1 MFAEFSI
8 PYLPDVARTLG
19 VAAFELRALLAVVF
33 ITGACGMVGAL
44 VVGNRMAFFSDAM
57 SHCAFAG
64 ISLGLILALSAGV
77 DPRSDE
83 FETYSPLVMAVFG
96 AIIGLT
102 ISFVREYSGL
112 ASDTVIGVF
121 FAGAL
126 GFGAIVLASVDR
138 NQFDPEKFLF
148 GGPILVRDL
157 DLVYLALLLALTVG
171 VMAWQYNRFVLV
183 SLNPSLA
190 RSRGI
195 GVVLSNSLFIVL
207 LALVVNLSIRAV
219 GVLLINAMLIVPAA
233 TASNVATSMRQLF
246 RYTFAL
252 SVGCGL
258 FGLYVSL
265 TTRFGTD
272 NRQIGPSGAII
283 CLGVLLFAVSLTVP
297 AIRTRLARL
306 GG

>member
-148 GGPILVRDL
+148 GG
-157 DLVYLALLLALTVG
+157 LALLLALTVG

>member
-1 MFAEFSI
+1 M
-8 PYLPDVARTLG
+8 
-19 VAAFELRALLAVVF
+19 
-33 ITGACGMVGAL
+33 
-44 VVGNRMAFFSDAM
+44 
-57 SHCAFAG
+57 
-64 ISLGLILALSAGV
+64 
-77 DPRSDE
+77 DPKSDE
-83 FETYSPLVMAVFG
+83 FDTYTPLVMAAFG
-96 AIIGLT
+96 AVIGLA

-126 GFGAIVLASVDR
+126 GFGAIVLAAVDR
-138 NQFDPEKFLF
+138 NQFDPERFLF

-157 DLVYLALLLALTVG
+157 DLLYLALLLALTLV
-171 VMAWQYNRFVLV
+171 VLAWRYNRFVLV

-246 RYTFAL
+246 RYTFFL

-258 FGLYVSL
+258 VGLYLSL
-265 TTRFGTD
+265 TLRFGAA

-283 CLGVLLFAVSLTVP
+283 CLGVLLFALSLGSRHSGPGSPGSAANRSVWVVP
-297 AIRTRLARL
+297 LPPAPDNSLSS
-306 GG
+306 